1 MNRLF
6 IVSVCLLLAS
16 CATIRETHYFKD
28 KIDANADLNIN
39 SSVSNYYK
47 VHIRGWAFL
56 SSSRYVSGYFDEDVV
71 NEYFNEIKQPNNGKL
86 FTWLPSEPKVNA
98 SATNNQSQD
107 PKGVAPADI
116 DSTKTRTD
124 STAASGRQN
133 PPEVQNNNSDT
144 NNKPPEDLTQE
155 SSENRKTKKPTEP
168 GSELVLILSTNAE
181 AIATQIKNTAVNKDV
196 LQSLT
201 LMANKDK
208 IERSNELISEMDDI
222 NTEIDLFILKMNSY
236 LDALSTSKANS
247 GDKEILLQ
255 LLKSEFREMGVTR
268 SFDNYGELK
277 TWFYENN

>member
-1 MNRLF
+1 MSRLV
-6 IVSVCLLLAS
+6 IVSVFLLFAS

-28 KIDANADLNIN
+28 KIDAKTDLNIN

-71 NEYFNEIKQPNNGKL
+71 NEYFNEIKQPKNGKL
-86 FTWLPSEPKVNA
+86 FTWLPSEPEDSTPTENP
-98 SATNNQSQD
+98 QSQTPQSPD
-107 PKGVAPADI
+107 SKDIDNKTVEI
-116 DSTKTRTD
+116 DSTGNGDGPNPKEVLD
-124 STAASGRQN
+124 SGSVA
-133 PPEVQNNNSDT
+133 D
-144 NNKPPEDLTQE
+144 NKPTIVNSQE
-155 SSENRKTKKPTEP
+155 SCETCTKTKPTEP

-201 LMANKDK
+201 IMANKDK
-208 IERSNELISEMDDI
+208 IELSQELASEMADI
-222 NTEIDLFILKMNSY
+222 DTEIDLFILKMNSY
-236 LDALSTSKANS
+236 LDALNLSEANS

-255 LLKSEFREMGVTR
+255 LLKSEFREMGVNR
-268 SFDNYGELK
+268 RFDDYEELK